1 MQDLNMVDMY
11 QEAYVRAKCFKGL
24 FTHDISNLFQIISNS
39 LELCENFLKEGFSTN
54 EILDYFKL
62 IEENVNRGKQLV
74 RNIRNLSDLEEFE
87 MPLEPI
93 DLFENLKNAIQFVQ
107 VNFSKRNINFKINSE
122 TEAIFVIA
130 NNLLVD
136 VFENILMNSV
146 VYNKNDLIYIEI
158 SVSEINENNRKF
170 IKVEF
175 RDNGIGIEDA
185 RKIEILED
193 RHEKSKNSRGMG
205 IGLSLVAR
213 FVNLCRGKMWIED
226 RIRGDS
232 SKGTNFIILIPK
244 TTQKE
249 LSYQLY

>member
-1 MQDLNMVDMY
+1 MVDMY

-136 VFENILMNSV
+136 VFENILMKLN
-146 VYNKNDLIYIEI
+146 YIDM
-158 SVSEINENNRKF
+158 S
-170 IKVEF
+170 
-175 RDNGIGIEDA
+175 
-185 RKIEILED
+185 
-193 RHEKSKNSRGMG
+193 
-205 IGLSLVAR
+205 
-213 FVNLCRGKMWIED
+213 
-226 RIRGDS
+226 
-232 SKGTNFIILIPK
+232 T
-244 TTQKE
+244 
-249 LSYQLY
+249 